1 MLDPEDFFI
10 PGTGSPN
17 TFITG
22 NSVSILAQKLFSD
35 IGLELRYTS
44 MFDLDEKGSLH
55 EVGIE
60 YEIYE
65 NTKILIAM
73 NKIFYNNNIPE
84 NPFSGMENFSHIR
97 LELKYYY

>member
-10 PGTGSPN
+10 PGMGSPN

-44 MFDLDEKGSLH
+44 MFDLDNKGSLH
-55 EVGIE
+55 EIGIE
-60 YEIYE
+60 YEMYE
-65 NTKILIAM
+65 SAKILIAV
-73 NKIFYNNNIPE
+73 NKIFDK
-84 NPFSGMENFSHIR
+84 
-97 LELKYYY
+97 L